1 MSTVFFNLIRVI
13 GPRVK
18 VLRFRTDARRRL
30 SALQQSTLGLGSV
43 ALSFEK
49 LFRKHATIGSRTEVP
64 GDAGHYL
71 ATSTGTDTWHRFT
84 RTAYE
89 LEVKNSQ
96 IHELL
101 KLLSRHYPELCF
113 VNSEICLNDGLVL
126 SAFVRKGSCR
136 VWELPESRQD
146 THWRRGAVDNG
157 ISLKEAYDDDVV
169 RADVEHGMLVEA
181 LDHWDNRVLR
191 ALRSS

>member
-1 MSTVFFNLIRVI
+1 MSTVFFNLIRVT
-13 GPRVK
+13 GPRAK

-30 SALQQSTLGLGSV
+30 SALHQSTSGFGSV
-43 ALSFEK
+43 DLSFEK
-49 LFRKHATIGSRTEVP
+49 LFRKHPTIGSRREVP

-113 VNSEICLNDGLVL
+113 VNSEICLDDGSVL
-126 SAFVRKGSCR
+126 SAFVRKGTCNI
-136 VWELPESRQD
+136 WDLPESRQNA
-146 THWRRGAVDNG
+146 HWRRGAVDHD
-157 ISLKEAYDDDVV
+157 ISLEQAYGDDEV
-169 RADVEHGMLVEA
+169 RADVERGMLAEA